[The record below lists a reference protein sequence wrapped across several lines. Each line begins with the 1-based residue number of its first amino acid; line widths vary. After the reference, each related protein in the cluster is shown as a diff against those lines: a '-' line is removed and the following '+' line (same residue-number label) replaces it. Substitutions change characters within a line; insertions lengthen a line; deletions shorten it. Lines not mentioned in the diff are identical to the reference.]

1 MPYTKSKST
10 KRFNFGINRN
20 PTAKRAGSNTVTI
33 STGGDIGRY
42 SGSTTSV
49 TMTVKEAQ
57 ALQSFLNENLDS
69 SVTPSI

>member
-69 SVTPSI
+69 DYSPSI